1 MATDDRNQR
10 DYGMTSVRRW
20 QWMPGGMDVVL
31 ETQMLDDGRNRQ
43 GSVGR
48 CVCGMA
54 FGQTTCEINRRGL
67 ERWQRE
73 FGLNVSRGVVLCITE
88 LAKEHLCE
96 FSAFALQHQ
105 LAVEIHRDQ
114 EMDGLNSALNV
125 RLFLSVDDGTG
136 RNRTSDFRMF
146 SFRCG
151 N

>member
-1 MATDDRNQR
+1 MSD
-10 DYGMTSVRRW
+10 GSV
-20 QWMPGGMDVVL
+20 VVL
-31 ETQMLDDGRNRQ
+31 ETQMLDNGRDWQ
-43 GSVGR
+43 GRVGR

-54 FGQTTCEINRRGL
+54 FGQTTREINRRGL
-67 ERWQRE
+67 ERRQCE
-73 FGLNVSRGVVLCITE
+73 FGLNLSWGVVLCIAE
-88 LAKEHLCE
+88 LAKEHLRE

-114 EMDGLNSALNV
+114 KMDGLNSALNV